1 MKFSTMK
8 SSTRVAAL
16 IAVLVAGGAVVVSTA
31 GASSNLS
38 RIQVCQDSNGQL
50 ASVLK
55 DHCPAN
61 FHSVTLQVN
70 ALQGPQGPQGPRGYA
85 GNTGVLGATGA
96 SGPTG
101 STGATG
107 STGPV
112 GDTGAVGTN
121 STVTNTAGVT
131 GTGTASATCP
141 TGNFAL
147 SGGGYSP
154 TAGDTLH
161 ESIPIGQATGK
172 PATGW
177 MVTFDNGS
185 AVSTSTVTAYV
196 ICSK

>member
-16 IAVLVAGGAVVVSTA
+16 LAVLVAGGAAVVSTA

-38 RIQVCQDSNGQL
+38 RIQVCQDSSGQL

-55 DHCPAN
+55 GRCPTN
-61 FHSVTLQVN
+61 YHSVTLQVN

-96 SGPTG
+96 TGPTG

-112 GDTGAVGTN
+112 GDTGAIGTG
-121 STVTNTAGVT
+121 STVLTNT
-131 GTGTASATCP
+131 GTGTASATCA
-141 TGNFAL
+141 TGTYAL
-147 SGGGYSP
+147 SGGGSDATVGDILNKSIP
-154 TAGDTLH
+154 TGQTAG
-161 ESIPIGQATGK
+161 K
-172 PATGW
+172 PPTGW
-177 MVTFDNGS
+177 TVTFDTGS
-185 AVSTSTVTAYV
+185 TVSTSTVTVYV
-196 ICSK
+196 VCSK